1 VWGNEPSHSQVSSH
15 FGSWNPDGLLNF
27 WKSDCKGQ
35 NPLDW
40 RVHYIIRKLLE
51 CRCLNTSNISYGQ
64 KKGRE
69 SNWQFDSQPLK
80 VRNHLDFLA
89 CKWRATYRWKA
100 IDEGYNF
107 ALDLISIKG
116 LHTKLWAPKFMEVP
130 TLGILGLPLGSLGT
144 KWHLGVG
151 PVARHKVYYKGEGGG
166 FPQIQVV
173 MSLMS
178 LCLLVV
184 RPCTKLL
191 QLRTNQLVVWFV
203 QVRVSNRIIC

>member
-1 VWGNEPSHSQVSSH
+1 MWGNEPSHSQVSSH